1 MGRIFENVKPRFSDE
16 DFQMV
21 GFEPRLYRRKD
32 IVLYNSYKKDGTG
45 VMSNFYPCQIE
56 YEGKI
61 FNSAEQLLFYKDATK
76 WGDCYEEQFDILM
89 EIMNCECGRDV
100 KNNYKV
106 KRFDKKIDERKES
119 VLGKRGALIDGW
131 ENCYECMK
139 LKYRD
144 CPEFREV
151 LKKYS
156 DKIIVEDSFWGD
168 NFAGCLWDNSFGM
181 YKGLNA
187 CGRAMM
193 RVRREGLEEENKM
206 VKEMEMACVGA

>member
-1 MGRIFENVKPRFSDE
+1 MGKLFENVRPRLSDE
-16 DFQMV
+16 DFVEV
-21 GFEPRLYRRKD
+21 GFMPQYYKRKD

-45 VMSNFYPCQIE
+45 VMSNFYPCEIE

-61 FNSAEQLLFYKDATK
+61 FNSAEQLLYYKDAAN
-76 WGDCYEEQFDILM
+76 WGDCYVEQFDILN
-89 EIMNCECGRDV
+89 EIMSCDCGRDV

-106 KRFDKKIDERKES
+106 RRFDKKIDERKEF

-131 ENCYECMK
+131 KNCYECMK

-151 LKKYS
+151 LKKY
-156 DKIIVEDSFWGD
+156 DGKIIVEDSFWGD
-168 NFAGCLWDNSFGM
+168 NFAGCLWDNDLKM
-181 YKGLNA
+181 YKGINA

-193 RVRREGLEEENKM
+193 RVRMEGLEEENKM
-206 VKEMEMACVGA
+206 EKELIMACVEA